1 MTSASEILGLPQIP
15 GALKGVAQELPTYRH
30 LYDAAVNGRIPAW
43 QSHGR
48 WYLRRSDLRAT
59 AEALGLK
66 LVKEAVAR

>member
-1 MTSASEILGLPQIP
+1 MKE
-15 GALKGVAQELPTYRH
+15 VAEELPTYRH
-30 LYDAAVNGRIPAW
+30 VYDAAVNGRIPAW

-66 LVKEAVAR
+66 LIETPDAR